1 VFEYVLEVFE
11 TPAWNGPIVEFV
23 DAHAHM
29 FRDLDENLL
38 VYTTIHKQFAELI
51 EAQLTKRLEEVGLSV
66 EEFVAVLEKA
76 AVSAPSASSGSTA
89 RVVLEQLLA
98 VEDFAVFKRMMV
110 KRRLEVEQETLRSI
124 VASPPRAGKAADAAP
139 APTGTAAGKLTLD
152 DVSAALA
159 AVGAGKAPGSFPGAS
174 GTLAG
179 AALQD
184 ADDDVARAIRE
195 SLLEAEASRRLIEY
209 ERRMLELAIAES
221 LQISQEAAAALL
233 DSDDFWD
240 NTDLVEG
247 LMAGSLNAGGSSQP
261 ASIVPA
267 ASIVPGSSG
276 SCHAD
281 GEGAAAAQAPAPAS
295 GAAATADAKPAAEA
309 RGAIPVVSSPASSD
323 TSAGVSAAPSLSKP
337 SRPDRAPV
345 IASAEPLLHSDDV
358 RAPAEPPPAAAMHSI
373 PASTARF
380 GGSAL
385 PSIAA
390 PSSAGALHR
399 LPSLGAASMS
409 RVTVDSLQLS
419 ASLFGSDVGG
429 DGESTG
435 PASASMKVCGPLGAQ
450 REISMR
456 RLQGRLLLRDFM
468 AERL

>member
-1 VFEYVLEVFE
+1 MAEEWVFEYVLEVFE

-38 VYTTIHKQFAELI
+38 VYTTIHKQFADLI

-124 VASPPRAGKAADAAP
+124 VSPPRAGKAADAAP
-139 APTGTAAGKLTLD
+139 APAGGAAGKLTLD

-159 AVGAGKAPGSFPGAS
+159 AVGAGKVAVSSAGDG
-174 GTLAG
+174 GTRTG
-179 AALQD
+179 GALQD

-221 LQISQEAAAALL
+221 LQISREAAAALL

-240 NTDLVEG
+240 SSDLVAG
-247 LMAGSLNAGGSSQP
+247 LMAGSVNAGGSTHP
-261 ASIVPA
+261 ASTA
-267 ASIVPGSSG
+267 PGSGGNSI
-276 SCHAD
+276 SDA
-281 GEGAAAAQAPAPAS
+281 EGAVAAVSTPAS
-295 GAAATADAKPAAEA
+295 GAAATADATSAADE
-309 RGAIPVVSSPASSD
+309 RGAAPVVS
-323 TSAGVSAAPSLSKP
+323 TSASAEPSAGGSVAPALAHP

-345 IASAEPLLHSDDV
+345 TASVEPLLHPGAGSAV
-358 RAPAEPPPAAAMHSI
+358 GPAAEPPAAAAHSI
-373 PASTARF
+373 PASTTRF

-385 PSIAA
+385 PSVAA

-419 ASLFGSDVGG
+419 ASLFGSDTAG
-429 DGESTG
+429 DGETTG
-435 PASASMKVCGPLGAQ
+435 PASASVKVCGPSGA
-450 REISMR
+450 RCSKRMPS
-456 RLQGRLLLRDFM
+456 QGRGR
-468 AERL
+468 ER